1 MKAIN
6 GNGFATNHSPPKNHR
21 VGRSLL
27 TPASFSDDP
36 VAVAERDGVDFTHPI
51 TYTQACS
58 GQVDRPIRIYADG
71 VYDLFHHGH
80 AEQLR
85 QAKNAFPNAY
95 LIVGV
100 CGDAASLKYKGGA
113 TVTNEEE
120 RYQAVRHCRYVD
132 EVYRDPPFFCTFEF
146 LREIKA
152 DLVAHDAL
160 PYEKSDG
167 GDAYQIFRDVDRFV
181 ETQRTEGVST
191 TDVVQRILSNI
202 DTYRMR
208 NVARG
213 YSPEQQ

>member
-1 MKAIN
+1 MDAN
-6 GNGFATNHSPPKNHR
+6 GCASNRSLPTNNR
-21 VGRSLL
+21 DGLSLL
-27 TPASFSDDP
+27 TPAPFSDDP

-58 GQVDRPIRIYADG
+58 GKVDRPIRIYADG

-85 QAKNAFPNAY
+85 QVKNAFPNVY

-100 CGDAASLKYKGGA
+100 CGDAATLKHKGA
-113 TVTNEEE
+113 MVSNEEE
-120 RYQAVRHCRYVD
+120 RYQAVSHCRYVD

-146 LREIKA
+146 LEEIKA

-160 PYEKSDG
+160 PYAISGG
-167 GDAYQIFRDVDRFV
+167 GDAYQLFRDVDRFV
-181 ETQRTEGVST
+181 ETQRTKGVST

-202 DTYRMR
+202 DSYRMR
-208 NVARG
+208 NLARG
-213 YSPEQQ
+213 YSSEQQ